1 MTWAIDQTPPDAESK
16 LILLLLANYSGSEN
30 TCWPSVPRLA
40 RETLLAERTVR
51 KRLHDLSEAGF
62 IKITPRINPTHGDA
76 DSNLYLL
83 LMPQV
88 GHDMP
93 HGGAHEAPGGGAR
106 RAGKPVSTEPVNEP
120 NTPAVAFETIRQALV
135 DAFYRPAESPWSY
148 LEESTLHE
156 LVLGRPKIDL
166 ELQMILDWRSKL
178 DPAKRKFFPTSIQSL
193 LLNWSKTLDRARL
206 FFKEPEPQPKSARIF

>member
-1 MTWAIDQTPPDAESK
+1 MSFQAMTWAIDQTPPDAESK

-88 GHDMP
+88 GHAVQGNQSVLNQSMNLTHRQLLLRQFGKLWSTPSIAPPNP
-93 HGGAHEAPGGGAR
+93 HGP
-106 RAGKPVSTEPVNEP
+106 
-120 NTPAVAFETIRQALV
+120 I
-135 DAFYRPAESPWSY
+135 
-148 LEESTLHE
+148 
-156 LVLGRPKIDL
+156 
-166 ELQMILDWRSKL
+166 SKNPL
-178 DPAKRKFFPTSIQSL
+178 CT
-193 LLNWSKTLDRARL
+193 NWSSGVRR
-206 FFKEPEPQPKSARIF
+206 SIWSCR